1 MCSIISS
8 KLSNS
13 IKNYFSIIN
22 QFAKYSSKKRYYSH
36 GLKVAILGANGK
48 IGQNVAMMLKQ
59 SSSVKEIALYDI
71 TNTEGLCMELNYI
84 DTNTRVCSY
93 TGHKTLKD
101 ALNHSNI
108 VVIVAGLARRDGMTR
123 FDLFDHNAEIISE
136 FSSCSAT
143 VCPKAML
150 AIATNPVN
158 SLVPVANEIYS
169 KINKSN
175 TGENIFGVTTLD
187 GIRANTFVAEMLSE
201 KPEKVFSPVIGGHS
215 NNTIVPIL
223 SQTKPTS
230 KFSTVILSFQFLF
243 GYQI

>member
-101 ALNHSNI
+101 ALNSEI
-108 VVIVAGLARRDGMTR
+108 VRLTKAIQEAGDEVLKAKATGSATLSAAYAVTKFTIALANGLAGQKGVVESAYVSSSVIPNVSYLSTLLELGPQGIQKNLGLPQMSDYECCLLETAIPYLKRDIILGEQYVEKEFKQTGKNK
-123 FDLFDHNAEIISE
+123 LF
-136 FSSCSAT
+136 
-143 VCPKAML
+143 
-150 AIATNPVN
+150 
-158 SLVPVANEIYS
+158 
-169 KINKSN
+169 
-175 TGENIFGVTTLD
+175 
-187 GIRANTFVAEMLSE
+187 
-201 KPEKVFSPVIGGHS
+201 
-215 NNTIVPIL
+215 
-223 SQTKPTS
+223 
-230 KFSTVILSFQFLF
+230 
-243 GYQI
+243 